1 MKTRVAYGLI
11 AVGVC
16 ALLAACGRLDFF
28 GEHREPWRDAAEARC
43 LQAGELQPSAF
54 AEPMPAIR
62 QGPACGLESPFKVA
76 ALSQGQVSIQP
87 PARLGCPINSA
98 LNKWLNEVVQP
109 AAYQNLGQPVVGIK
123 NIASYG
129 CRTRNNKRGEK
140 LSEHAFGNALDIK
153 AFYLADGRTV
163 DIRSSWR
170 GAPNESAFLK
180 QVIGGACGTF
190 KTVLGPGSDGYH
202 EDHFHLDL
210 ARHQPGRAYCNPR
223 PQNVPAPQPH
233 YSPQPQYDPYYYPP
247 QISQQPAPQS
257 PPVRRGQDPYEYNTP
272 MSYSAEPRWPIAR
285 VPTPY
290 TGSVTAP
297 SH

>member
-1 MKTRVAYGLI
+1 MKTRVVYGLSVV
-11 AVGVC
+11 ALC

-28 GEHREPWRDAAEARC
+28 GEEREAWRDAAEARC
-43 LQAGELQPSAF
+43 LQAGELQPSPF

-62 QGPACGLESPFKVA
+62 QKGVCGLEHPFKIA

-87 PARLGCPINSA
+87 PAKLGCPMNTA

-109 AAYQNLGQPVVGIK
+109 AAYQNYGQPVVGIK

-129 CRTRNNKRGEK
+129 CRTRNNKHGEK

-153 AFYLADGRTV
+153 GFYLADGRMIDVRT
-163 DIRSSWR
+163 SWR
-170 GAPNESAFLK
+170 GAPNDAAFLR
-180 QVIGGACGTF
+180 QAISGACGTF
-190 KTVLGPGSDGYH
+190 HTALGPGADYH

-210 ARHQPGRAYCNPR
+210 ARHGTGRPYCNPR
-223 PQNVPAPQPH
+223 PQSVPTPPPQYYP
-233 YSPQPQYDPYYYPP
+233 PQPQSDPYYYPP
-247 QISQQPAPQS
+247 QISQQPAPQN
-257 PPVRRGQDPYEYNTP
+257 PPVYRGHDPYEYNTP
-272 MSYSAEPRWPIAR
+272 MSYSTEPHWPIAR

-290 TGSVTAP
+290 TSSVSAP